1 MAYVQDATPL
11 GRRRVALRSAPTSLQ
26 YYAPERVGG
35 GAAPAEQPS
44 FLETLR
50 KLWRHRLLIA
60 ACTLVVGGAAVLA
73 AWLMPSYYVSEARVL
88 VGVQSP
94 RLPNV
99 ESIVADVSPDAERV
113 QNEGFILQSRNI
125 AKQVIDQLKLR
136 QNPEFNPALA
146 KPSFWA
152 DLNPQQYLPIWV
164 QAWFNPPSA
173 RTADANKAA
182 GNPDDLAIDILL
194 AHVDVSTLGRSH
206 VLSVKAESRNPETA
220 SAIAN
225 AMAERY
231 LDYQRRDKIDAM
243 DRVDKFLL
251 SRVNELRE
259 AVRKSDQA
267 VEDYRRKHDLYK
279 SSGVSGSG
287 GVTTQQLTELN
298 SQLLAAQTAKAEAD
312 SRLKEAQERRN
323 GGLNSESVPEVL
335 NSPLIT
341 ALKQQ
346 QVDAERRA
354 AQLQATH
361 GAQHP
366 QMLNA
371 RSEVGSIQGRVNAE
385 IAKVIEGLG
394 REARTADARYQALA
408 QNFETLKK
416 QMGAV
421 NDKGIGLEALERDA
435 TVNRNLLEAMLLR
448 AKQSIGAEHVLTANA
463 KLVSPASPAQAP
475 AYPPKAL
482 LALLG
487 VAGGLLI
494 GVTIALLREGG
505 DHTFRRA
512 DQIETLTGLPVMAM
526 VPQVP
531 GRRGQPAMQVL
542 RQPTS
547 AYSEALRRLHIGIE
561 LSETASSPKT
571 ILISSATPAEGK
583 SVMVASLGR
592 LLASNGKRVLLI
604 DCDWRSPRLHQIFR
618 CSNRDGLASLLVD
631 KASDLE
637 NTIHH
642 DALSGVDVM
651 PSGPWN
657 PRSAH
662 LLSSDRMRHLLEAL
676 EQHYEFIIL
685 DTPPALVTADVLA
698 LSRLVEKVVFVV
710 RWGHTRQE
718 AVLEALK
725 QIVDAE
731 GDVAGVVMSRV
742 VSKQYRQ
749 YSYGDPFLSAK
760 SRGAGARS

>member
-1 MAYVQDATPL
+1 MAYAQDVTPPA
-11 GRRRVALRSAPTSLQ
+11 RRRVALRTVAPTPHYL
-26 YYAPERVGG
+26 AAEPVARL
-35 GAAPAEQPS
+35 AAPAEEQS

-60 ACTLVVGGAAVLA
+60 ACTLVLGGAAILA

-113 QNEGFILQSRNI
+113 QNEGFVLQSRNI

-136 QNPEFNPALA
+136 QDPEFNPELA
-146 KPSFWA
+146 PPSFWA
-152 DLNPQQYLPIWV
+152 RLNLMQYVPTELTSWMDRPSSTKKVEPIKD
-164 QAWFNPPSA
+164 PSNA
-173 RTADANKAA
+173 DDRTIDA
-182 GNPDDLAIDILL
+182 LL
-194 AHVDVSTLGRSH
+194 AHIDVSTLGRSH
-206 VLSVKAESRNPETA
+206 VLSVKAESRNPQTA
-220 SAIAN
+220 AAVAN
-225 AMAERY
+225 ALAERY
-231 LDYQRRDKIDAM
+231 LDYQRRDKIESM
-243 DRVDKFLL
+243 DRVDKFLMG
-251 SRVNELRE
+251 RVTELRE

-267 VEDYRRKHDLYK
+267 VEDYRRAHDLYK
-279 SSGVSGSG
+279 SAGSG
-287 GVTTQQLTELN
+287 GGVTSQQLTELN
-298 SQLLAAQTAKAEAD
+298 TQLLAAQTAKAEAD
-312 SRLKEAQERRN
+312 SRLREAQEMRK

-335 NSPLIT
+335 RSPLISG
-341 ALKQQ
+341 LRQQ
-346 QVDAERRA
+346 QSDAERKA
-354 AQLQATH
+354 AELQATY
-361 GAQHP
+361 GPRHP
-366 QMLNA
+366 SMLNA

-385 IAKVIEGLG
+385 IGKIVDGLA

-448 AKQSIGAEHVLTANA
+448 AKQSTGAEDILTANA
-463 KLVSPASPAQAP
+463 KLVSPAAPAQAP
-475 AYPPKAL
+475 SYPPKAL

-487 VAGGLLI
+487 VAGGMMV

-512 DQIETLTGLPVMAM
+512 DQIEALTGLPVMAM
-526 VPQVP
+526 VPQVA
-531 GRRGQPAMQVL
+531 GRQQPAMQVL

-547 AYSEALRRLHIGIE
+547 AYSEALRRLHIGVE
-561 LSETASSPKT
+561 LSETANSPKT
-571 ILISSATPAEGK
+571 ILISSATPSEGK

-651 PSGPWN
+651 PSGPWS

-685 DTPPALVTADVLA
+685 DTPPALVTADVLS

-718 AVLEALK
+718 AVIEALK
-725 QIVDAE
+725 QIIDAQ
-731 GDVAGVVMSRV
+731 GDIAGVVMSRV

-749 YSYGDPFLSAK
+749 YSYGDPFFEAK
-760 SRGAGARS
+760 RSGAGART